1 MTLFF
6 HYNANKFSLQNKKF
20 AGNIVAEVGCAYNEI
35 NDTIYEC
42 VILDDVEQIFAN
54 TNVATIL
61 ATLADHM
68 YEWSDYKQV
77 DSKNALMT
85 LINKTLAYYGENIDS
100 HFGKD
105 DWDDYIVM
113 LLEAEEVLGK
123 TYISDDDLKHFSTS
137 LWEDRELW

>member
-20 AGNIVAEVGCAYNEI
+20 AGICVAEIGCAYNEV
-35 NDTIYEC
+35 NDTVYEC
-42 VILDDVEQIFAN
+42 AILDDVEQIFAN

-77 DSKNALMT
+77 NSKTELMT
-85 LINKTLAYYGENIDS
+85 LINKTLSARMTSDTFQLL
-100 HFGKD
+100 FGKIESCKNN
-105 DWDDYIVM
+105 YYLEPS
-113 LLEAEEVLGK
+113 LLVVVPSNA
-123 TYISDDDLKHFSTS
+123 
-137 LWEDRELW
+137 

>member
-20 AGNIVAEVGCAYNEI
+20 SNNYIAEVSCSYNEI
-35 NDTIYEC
+35 TDTVYEC
-42 VILDDVEQIFAN
+42 AVLEDIEQIFAN
-54 TNVATIL
+54 TSVPTIL

-77 DSKNALMT
+77 YSKNGLMT
-85 LINKTLAYYGENIDS
+85 LIHEALTYYGENIAIYFDR
-100 HFGKD
+100 D

-113 LLEAEEVLGK
+113 LIEAEAILKDIE
-123 TYISDDDLKHFSTS
+123 ISQDDLKHFSTS
-137 LWEDRELW
+137 LWEDREL

>member
-20 AGNIVAEVGCAYNEI
+20 SNDYIAEVGCAYDENT
-35 NDTIYEC
+35 DTVYEC
-42 VILDDVEQIFAN
+42 AVLEDVEQIFAN
-54 TNVATIL
+54 TSVPTIL

-77 DSKNALMT
+77 DSKSELMS
-85 LINKTLAYYGENIDS
+85 LIDKSLAYYGENVATYFD
-100 HFGKD
+100 KD

-113 LLEAEEVLGK
+113 LLEAKEVLSK
-123 TYISDDDLKHFSTS
+123 TYISGDDLKDFTPS
-137 LWEDRELW
+137 LWEDREL

>member
-20 AGNIVAEVGCAYNEI
+20 AGNCITEVGCSYDEI
-35 NDTIYEC
+35 TDTVYEC
-42 VILDDVEQIFAN
+42 AILDDVEQIFAN

-100 HFGKD
+100 HFDKD

-113 LLEAEEVLGK
+113 LLEAKEVLREIA
-123 TYISDDDLKHFSTS
+123 ISNDDLKDFSTS
-137 LWEDRELW
+137 LWEDREL

>member
-20 AGNIVAEVGCAYNEI
+20 AGICVAEIGCAYNEI
-35 NDTIYEC
+35 NDTVYEC
-42 VILDDVEQIFAN
+42 AILDDVKQIFAN

-77 DSKNALMT
+77 NNKTELMT
-85 LINKTLAYYGENIDS
+85 LINKTLAYYGENIDT

-123 TYISDDDLKHFSTS
+123 TYISEDDIRHFSTS
-137 LWEDRELW
+137 LWEDREL